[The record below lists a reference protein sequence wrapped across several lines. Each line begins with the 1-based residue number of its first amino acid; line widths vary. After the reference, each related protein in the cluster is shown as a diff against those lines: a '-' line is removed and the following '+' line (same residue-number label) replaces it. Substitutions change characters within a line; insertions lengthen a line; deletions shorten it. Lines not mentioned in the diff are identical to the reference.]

1 MKSDIKISYLNIISR
16 HRYFN
21 DVKCELNLNS
31 SDVVIL
37 SEKKNLSATAKV
49 LITKCQDLMVLNE
62 MTKKVTCLQD
72 LHREW
77 QCT

>member
-37 SEKKNLSATAKV
+37 SEKKKL
-49 LITKCQDLMVLNE
+49 KCNRKSTDYKMSGF
-62 MTKKVTCLQD
+62 D
-72 LHREW
+72 GP
-77 QCT
+77 